1 MTSSQITSVS
11 NRLIAEWK
19 NLSKSSS
26 EDEKLAATL
35 ICSGI
40 NELKMAL
47 LEQFE
52 VEDQIINSFKETEND
67 YHLSL

>member
-19 NLSKSSS
+19 NLAKNSS
-26 EDEKLAATL
+26 EDEKMAVAL

-40 NELKMAL
+40 NELKLAL

-52 VEDQIINSFKETEND
+52 IEDQIINSYKETED
-67 YHLSL
+67 SIFL